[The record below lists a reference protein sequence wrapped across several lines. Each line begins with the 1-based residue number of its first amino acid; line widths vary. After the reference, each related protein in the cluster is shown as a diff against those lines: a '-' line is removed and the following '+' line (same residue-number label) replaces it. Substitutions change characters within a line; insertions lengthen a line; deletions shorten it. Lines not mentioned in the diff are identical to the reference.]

1 MTGTDYRGKQR
12 MSESEATRIERESEH
27 NRLSYKL
34 LKILLFLLGALLVWG
49 WVSFGA
55 SSIPLKK
62 VEIEGLTRYGEE
74 EVLVA
79 SGLATVDKLLDVD
92 VETAKQSLTA
102 FYPYIRSVRLRY
114 AFPLGYRMV
123 IEEEMPV
130 YYTRIANDY
139 FALSAEL
146 KVLERATSARRFL
159 AEGLQQITL
168 GGVKSAMLGQT
179 LLYDGDYLDRVLQD
193 IDNSVLSDRVTDV
206 HIGDRYHLSVVCDEV
221 YTLFLGNI
229 DSIEAKLQLA
239 ALMMQ
244 ESDLPAGYRALLD
257 VSDLKKT
264 SIRFEGLQN
273 AALSAAE

>member
-1 MTGTDYRGKQR
+1 MTGTDYRSKQR
-12 MSESEATRIERESEH
+12 MQESERARVGRESAH
-27 NRLSYKL
+27 NPLSYKL
-34 LKILLFLLGALLVWG
+34 LKILVLLLGALLLWG
-49 WVSFGA
+49 LVSMGV

-79 SGLATVDKLLDVD
+79 SGLATADKLLDVD
-92 VETAKQSLTA
+92 REIAKQSLTA

-123 IEEEMPV
+123 IEEEVPV

-159 AEGLQQITL
+159 AEELQQITL
-168 GGVKSAMLGQT
+168 GEVRSAMLGQT
-179 LLYDGDYLDRVLQD
+179 LRYDGDYLDRVLQD
-193 IDNSVLSDRVTDV
+193 IDNSVLADHVTDV

-221 YTLFLGNI
+221 YTLFLGDI
-229 DSIEAKLQLA
+229 ESIEAKLQLA
-239 ALMMQ
+239 ALMMM
-244 ESDLPAGYRALLD
+244 ESEVPAGYRALLD

-264 SIRFEGLQN
+264 SIRFEGITDT
-273 AALSAAE
+273 ALSVSE

>member
-1 MTGTDYRGKQR
+1 M
-12 MSESEATRIERESEH
+12 
-27 NRLSYKL
+27 
-34 LKILLFLLGALLVWG
+34 
-49 WVSFGA
+49 
-55 SSIPLKK
+55 
-62 VEIEGLTRYGEE
+62 
-74 EVLVA
+74 
-79 SGLATVDKLLDVD
+79 
-92 VETAKQSLTA
+92 
-102 FYPYIRSVRLRY
+102 
-114 AFPLGYRMV
+114 
-123 IEEEMPV
+123 

-221 YTLFLGNI
+221 YTLFLGDI

-264 SIRFEGLQN
+264 SIRFEGLQD

>member
-49 WVSFGA
+49 LVSFGA

>member
-1 MTGTDYRGKQR
+1 MTGTDYRSKQR
-12 MSESEATRIERESEH
+12 MQESERSRVGRESAH
-27 NRLSYKL
+27 NPLSYKL
-34 LKILLFLLGALLVWG
+34 LKILVLLLGALLLWG
-49 WVSFGA
+49 LVSMGV

-79 SGLATVDKLLDVD
+79 SGLATADKLLDVD
-92 VETAKQSLTA
+92 REIAKQSLTA

-123 IEEEMPV
+123 IEEEVPV

-159 AEGLQQITL
+159 AEELQQITL
-168 GGVKSAMLGQT
+168 GEVRSAMLGQT
-179 LLYDGDYLDRVLQD
+179 LRYDGDYLDRVLQD
-193 IDNSVLSDRVTDV
+193 IDNSVLADHVTDV

-221 YTLFLGNI
+221 YTLFLGDI
-229 DSIEAKLQLA
+229 ESIEAKLQLA
-239 ALMMQ
+239 ALMMM
-244 ESDLPAGYRALLD
+244 ESEVPAGYRALLD

-264 SIRFEGLQN
+264 SIRFEGITDT
-273 AALSAAE
+273 ALSVSE

>member
-49 WVSFGA
+49 LISFGA

>member
-49 WVSFGA
+49 LVSFGA

-92 VETAKQSLTA
+92 AETAKQSLTA

-264 SIRFEGLQN
+264 SIRFEGLQD